1 AGISATIFVP
11 EDAPMA
17 KVDAARSYGARV
29 ELVGEAF
36 EESLEAARAAVA
48 ATGAAFVHAFE
59 DELVVAGQ
67 GTIGLELADQ
77 VAELGTVLIPVGG
90 GGLAAG
96 GARALPA
103 P

>member
-1 AGISATIFVP
+1 A
-11 EDAPMA
+11 
-17 KVDAARSYGARV
+17 
-29 ELVGEAF
+29 L
-36 EESLEAARAAVA
+36 EESLAAARAAVA
-48 ATGAAFVHAFE
+48 ATGATFLHAFE

-96 GARALPA
+96 VGLALRAVRPDVRVVGVRAGRSGLTIADGGMGKHPRGF
-103 P
+103 PS